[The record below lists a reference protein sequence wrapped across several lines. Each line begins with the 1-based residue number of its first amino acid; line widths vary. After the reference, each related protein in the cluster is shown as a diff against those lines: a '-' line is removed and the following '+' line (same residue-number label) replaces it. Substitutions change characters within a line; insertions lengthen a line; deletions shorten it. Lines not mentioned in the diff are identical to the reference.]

1 MESAAIIGSHGSKN
15 HSSFTKQRR
24 GKEARVEQ
32 QSGVTG
38 MEFQANVSSGGNFRG
53 YYVQLI
59 NKTTIR
65 IINIIINVDDIFLII
80 IRTICYFRSTL
91 LR

>member
-65 IINIIINVDDIFLII
+65 IINIIINVDDFL
-80 IRTICYFRSTL
+80 L
-91 LR
+91 LLFERFAISGVHY